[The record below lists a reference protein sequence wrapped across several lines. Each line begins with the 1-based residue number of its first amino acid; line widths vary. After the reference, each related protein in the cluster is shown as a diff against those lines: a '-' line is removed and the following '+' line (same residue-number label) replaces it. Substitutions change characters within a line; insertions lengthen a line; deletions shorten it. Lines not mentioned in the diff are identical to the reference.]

1 MDHWKY
7 LKSVVH
13 LKMSGNGRRSARSR
27 IKSATD
33 ADEDDPLRKTKPNLK
48 VRKDHRSTSTSR
60 AYSPIRIFEVNL
72 KVMLGLSVFAFFVIF
87 FLIHRLVN
95 QAEEAPRPRVVTP
108 FPAPKVMDLP
118 QVKFDSFF
126 LIWFFGDSVYEV
138 WMNWLWQFGGEHIE
152 SLYWG
157 TYRPHVYLG
166 IRARYSVYS
175 VILWFCTVSFELVL
189 ILYNKHALCKMNNV

>member
-1 MDHWKY
+1 
-7 LKSVVH
+7 
-13 LKMSGNGRRSARSR
+13 MSGNGRRSARSR

-48 VRKDHRSTSTSR
+48 VRKDHKSTSTSR
-60 AYSPIRIFEVNL
+60 AYSPIRIFDVNL

-118 QVKFDSFF
+118 QVKFDFF
-126 LIWFFGDSVYEV
+126 FF
-138 WMNWLWQFGGEHIE
+138 N
-152 SLYWG
+152 
-157 TYRPHVYLG
+157 
-166 IRARYSVYS
+166 
-175 VILWFCTVSFELVL
+175 L
-189 ILYNKHALCKMNNV
+189 IL